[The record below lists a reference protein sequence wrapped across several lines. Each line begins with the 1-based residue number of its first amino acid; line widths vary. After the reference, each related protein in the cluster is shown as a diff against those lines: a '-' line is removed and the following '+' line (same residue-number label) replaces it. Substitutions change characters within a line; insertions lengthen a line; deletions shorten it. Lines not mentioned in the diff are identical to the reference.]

1 MRPDDTAPADDT
13 ARTPG
18 MNDDTGDDMGD
29 DMGDDEMDLD
39 PDGAPCLVCGQT
51 IPGPHP
57 GLLCPDCTAVIDAD
71 STPTTT
77 TGTGTGT
84 GTPTRP

>member
-18 MNDDTGDDMGD
+18 INDHT
-29 DMGDDEMDLD
+29 GDDEMDLD

-51 IPGPHP
+51 VPGPHP
-57 GLLCPDCTAVIDAD
+57 GLLCPDCTALIDAD
-71 STPTTT
+71 STTTT
-77 TGTGTGT
+77 DGGT
-84 GTPTRP
+84 GTPSRP